1 MEASRKEQVWK
12 IAKFMRE
19 HDRVAVW
26 LGVDLIEVDLG
37 YALIGMKVRE
47 DVLNAAGVCQGGAI
61 FSLADFAFAVASNSH
76 GKLALAISSSIYFP
90 SSAKLGEY
98 LYAEAK
104 ELSLT
109 KRIGLYEVRVFEK
122 ETGRLVAI
130 FTGQVYRKEGGLEGF
145 NI

>member
-47 DVLNAAGVCQGGAI
+47 DVLNAAGVC
-61 FSLADFAFAVASNSH
+61 
-76 GKLALAISSSIYFP
+76 
-90 SSAKLGEY
+90 
-98 LYAEAK
+98 
-104 ELSLT
+104 
-109 KRIGLYEVRVFEK
+109 
-122 ETGRLVAI
+122 
-130 FTGQVYRKEGGLEGF
+130 
-145 NI
+145 